1 MIDNFDLIKPLFY
14 FNESNYMFFHC
25 QIVRR
30 AKDHKPNKVKEKT
43 LKTYIIRSKEQL
55 EELKEEIVLLCE
67 HFGARAYINVSGKDF
82 ELVNKSMLST
92 LADSV
97 LLNNVC
103 AINPY
108 KILTRTL
115 GTTHSR
121 NPRWVIDIDDIS
133 LKDSIIKWLDD
144 TFTVNTKYL
153 HATIPTVQG
162 EHLIVEPFNVEAFN
176 ESFPQVDV
184 HKNSMGTLLYFPDIK

>member
-1 MIDNFDLIKPLFY
+1 MIDNFNLIKPLFY
-14 FNESNYMFFHC
+14 FDEYNYMFFHC

-43 LKTYIIRSKEQL
+43 LRTYIIRSKEQL
-55 EELKEEIVLLCE
+55 EELKEEIILLCE

-121 NPRWVIDIDDIS
+121 DPKWIIDIDDMS

-144 TFTVNTKYL
+144 TFPVNTKYL
-153 HATIPTVQG
+153 YAIIPTVQG
-162 EHLIVEPFNVEAFN
+162 EHLIVKPFNVEAFN
-176 ESFPQVDV
+176 ESFPQVDI